1 MIQFSVILLGTFIY
15 ILFVH
20 EPFQTQS
27 IARIWNEQ
35 LLSAIRLDYARP
47 TVHSRNLFHSSIAM
61 YDSWAIFDETAET
74 YLLGKTLDGFSCPYN
89 NETYYKDKENAV
101 KEIIS
106 YAMYRLIE
114 ERFRISPGAQLTL
127 YNISQTF
134 EKLGYDKN
142 YESHDYKVSNAALGN
157 YIADCII
164 RYGHQDGSN
173 ELHGYESIFYKP
185 DNIPL
190 DLTKNEK
197 TGLSNLNKW
206 QPLTFD
212 VFIDQ
217 SGNKFP
223 GFTPSFVG
231 PEWGNVRPFSLNEQ
245 NLILK
250 KKGGN
255 TYKIYHDPGPPPM
268 ISDDSDTFFS
278 NNYKWGFA
286 AVPIWSSH
294 LMHENNITLDI
305 SPSSI
310 GNIKDYPKI
319 ISNYSDFYDY
329 FNGGDK
335 SHGHKINPHT
345 QKPYEKQI
353 VPKSDYTRVLAEFW
367 ADGPES
373 ETPPGHWFVI
383 LNYVSDNKKLIR
395 KYRGIDNDLNKLEW
409 DVKAY
414 FTLGGAVHDA
424 AISAWSIKGFY
435 DYIRPLSAIRGMAE
449 LGQSTNPDLPRYHP
463 NGIPLVENFIELV
476 DQNDELAK
484 NKKYNIGK
492 IKLYSWTNNFNKLN
506 DNISKNG
513 WILAEKWVPYQR
525 STFVTPPFA
534 GYVSGHS
541 TFSNAAAEVLTL
553 FTGDQYFPGGLA
565 EFKAKKNQFLTFEKG
580 PSQDIILQWATY
592 YDAADQCSLS
602 RIWGGIHPLQDD
614 MPGRIIGRKVGR
626 DAFHLAEK
634 YFTGNVNLI
643 N

>member
-1 MIQFSVILLGTFIY
+1 MFQFSVILLGTFIY
-15 ILFVH
+15 IHFVY
-20 EPFQTQS
+20 EPIQTQS

-89 NETYYKDKENAV
+89 NEINYKDKENAV

-134 EKLGYDKN
+134 EKLGYDKY

-173 ELHGYESIFYKP
+173 ELQGYESIFYKP

-231 PEWGNVRPFSLNEQ
+231 PEWGNVRPFSLNGK

-268 ISDDSDTFFS
+268 IS
-278 NNYKWGFA
+278 
-286 AVPIWSSH
+286 
-294 LMHENNITLDI
+294 E
-305 SPSSI
+305 
-310 GNIKDYPKI
+310 
-319 ISNYSDFYDY
+319 
-329 FNGGDK
+329 
-335 SHGHKINPHT
+335 
-345 QKPYEKQI
+345 
-353 VPKSDYTRVLAEFW
+353 
-367 ADGPES
+367 
-373 ETPPGHWFVI
+373 
-383 LNYVSDNKKLIR
+383 
-395 KYRGIDNDLNKLEW
+395 
-409 DVKAY
+409 
-414 FTLGGAVHDA
+414 
-424 AISAWSIKGFY
+424 
-435 DYIRPLSAIRGMAE
+435 
-449 LGQSTNPDLPRYHP
+449 
-463 NGIPLVENFIELV
+463 
-476 DQNDELAK
+476 
-484 NKKYNIGK
+484 
-492 IKLYSWTNNFNKLN
+492 
-506 DNISKNG
+506 
-513 WILAEKWVPYQR
+513 
-525 STFVTPPFA
+525 
-534 GYVSGHS
+534 
-541 TFSNAAAEVLTL
+541 
-553 FTGDQYFPGGLA
+553 
-565 EFKAKKNQFLTFEKG
+565 
-580 PSQDIILQWATY
+580 
-592 YDAADQCSLS
+592 
-602 RIWGGIHPLQDD
+602 
-614 MPGRIIGRKVGR
+614 
-626 DAFHLAEK
+626 
-634 YFTGNVNLI
+634 
-643 N
+643 